1 LATNE
6 EEENTLI
13 NESSSRQSTC
23 HNRPE
28 QQQLSDLQ
36 DSFGESFDQND
47 DFEDAHETH
56 QLLVPGNNESSS
68 SISQADINNNRP
80 AVLPVSTNDGV
91 FANMSA
97 KPESEN
103 NKVDETPPVSERKKD
118 YKIAL
123 ILPILDI

>member
-1 LATNE
+1 
-6 EEENTLI
+6 
-13 NESSSRQSTC
+13 
-23 HNRPE
+23 
-28 QQQLSDLQ
+28 
-36 DSFGESFDQND
+36 
-47 DFEDAHETH
+47 
-56 QLLVPGNNESSS
+56 
-68 SISQADINNNRP
+68 
-80 AVLPVSTNDGV
+80 VLPVSTNDGV